1 MQKIADDE
9 KGTGRLIPMTV
20 RFSEDAMSVFDEMA
34 EQHGRTKADI
44 IRLTIDNRLEAFLQK
59 CVYVEHSDAVEIRKA
74 LSDILT
80 EMQAVRSELHR
91 IGINFNQELKLK
103 QIAKKY
109 SGRMDYNMISQQMRE
124 EEEVKK
130 DVQNLSREELDALL
144 TRYEKATERVG
155 DILCLIQE

>member
-34 EQHGRTKADI
+34 EQHGRSKADI
-44 IRLTIDNRLEAFLQK
+44 VRLTIDNRLEAFLQK
-59 CVYVEHSDAVEIRKA
+59 CVYVEHSDAVEIRKT

-103 QIAKKY
+103 QIEKKY
-109 SGRMDYNMISQQMRE
+109 SGKRDYQILLQRMSE
-124 EEEVKK
+124 EEAVKK